1 MASNENLD
9 VESLKARID
18 EQANLVRKLKS
29 TPNPNKVR
37 YENSLNNLFSIF
49 LSKDEVTAAVQQ
61 LLKLKEEYK
70 TLTGQD
76 VPSSGAAPVRKEKEK
91 KPAAAAAATKKN
103 ENEQASAGTG
113 ATDSKKQ
120 TKSVLKQ
127 KKLII
132 SK

>member
-9 VESLKARID
+9 VESLKAHID

-91 KPAAAAAATKKN
+91 KPAAAPATAAGTKKN

-120 TKSVLKQ
+120 TK
-127 KKLII
+127 
-132 SK
+132 